1 MKMEF
6 QIYKKIDDF
15 CGSLETKILLEFSG
29 EIFTL
34 FSSMVMKWLGLRLKM
49 SGQLW
54 QTAGQRI

>member
-1 MKMEF
+1 MIF
-6 QIYKKIDDF
+6 F
-15 CGSLETKILLEFSG
+15 GSLETKILLEFSG